1 LVIAEDPSAAQIGG
15 SRVPAT
21 AELSP
26 SVASRQCPRLQSQ
39 VSGEHVQA
47 DWSRQGERHGV
58 IVNIPQE
65 LRSSYSIGRIRNLK
79 RHSTFVTDA
88 GNRPPAVR

>member
-1 LVIAEDPSAAQIGG
+1 MHIGG

-26 SVASRQCPRLQSQ
+26 SVAGRQCPRLQSQ

-47 DWSRQGERHGV
+47 DWSRKGERHGV

-88 GNRPPAVR
+88 GNWPPTVRWADIA